1 MIGAGTQLPL
11 RRPDLVIRP
20 IGSAG
25 RHVVKLPT
33 TGEFFEIGEQEHFLL
48 IRLDGRTDRA
58 TLVREFA
65 AHFGQPLAGEDVDDF
80 VGLAQQQGLLDPAE
94 GRPEP
99 LGDAVHDASHPLQGA
114 DAPRLPER
122 LRPPKRQSV
131 LYWRKDIYDPD
142 RLCTW
147 LEPRLR
153 FFWTRAFLA
162 CSALSIVAALWVMWA
177 NRQDVAQSLE
187 SSLRWETAILA
198 GLVLL
203 VVTLLHELAHGLT
216 CKHYG
221 GEVREIGFL
230 LLFFMPCFYCNVSD
244 AWLFREKS
252 KRLWVTFAGGYFELF
267 VWSLA
272 VFAWRVTAAD
282 SLIHYLSFIVLSLCG
297 IQSLFNFNPLIKLD
311 GYYLLSDWMEIPNL
325 RQRAIER
332 WQGHLRRLLWGAPAV
347 AGEGARGAGKFL
359 TLFGLASWG
368 FSLVFLAT
376 MLATLGRWL
385 AERMGWIGVGC
396 VAALGILAMRGLFRG
411 LCGGE
416 VAQMIRARPTRTIV
430 WLAGLAAAGAGL
442 CFVEMQDRAGGT
454 FQLRSSV
461 RAEVRAPVAGF
472 LCEVHVAEGHTVSA
486 GTPVVSLEIPD
497 LDSRVAQKRAER
509 DEASAELRRRE
520 AGARPEELS
529 AQRMRIDAARHWRDV
544 AREDLDHLRTALEA
558 QLAALD
564 GEISAA
570 EAERDAADEQLR
582 RAQSL
587 KENKAISQS
596 DFQEAMRRQRAARA
610 ECEQRGAERRT
621 LEAKGV
627 LLAETEH
634 SRREKELA
642 EAELTLA
649 LLASGTR
656 PEEIAAQAARVARLE
671 EELRFLEELQS
682 RRLLC
687 SPVSGLV
694 TTPRLREKVGS
705 YFEEGELILLVE
717 DPASLIA
724 EVQLDEQAAR
734 RVRDEQTAVLKPRSL
749 PLERVPARVRRVAVA
764 AEPGEENSRIVIDC
778 APDVP
783 VPLLRPG
790 LSGYARIDTGRRP
803 AGAILVDRVL
813 RHLRTEYWW

>member
-1 MIGAGTQLPL
+1 MIRPGTQLPL

-20 IGSAG
+20 VGPA
-25 RHVVKLPT
+25 RHVVKLPA

-48 IRLDGRTDRA
+48 TRLDGRTDREA
-58 TLVREFA
+58 LAREFA
-65 AHFGQPLAGEDVDDF
+65 ARFGQPLAGEDVDEF
-80 VGLAQQQGLLDPAE
+80 VGLAQQQGLLDPAGG
-94 GRPEP
+94 GREP
-99 LGDAVHDASHPLQGA
+99 AGDAAHDAPHPHQGA
-114 DAPRLPER
+114 DAPRSPER
-122 LRPPKRQSV
+122 PRPPKRQSV
-131 LYWRKDIYDPD
+131 LYWRRKIFDPD
-142 RLCTW
+142 RLCSW
-147 LEPRLR
+147 LEPRIR
-153 FFWTRAFLA
+153 FFWTRGFVT
-162 CSALSIVAALWVMWA
+162 CSALSIVAAVWVLWA
-177 NRQDVAQSLE
+177 NRQDVAQSLAN
-187 SSLRWETAILA
+187 SLRWETAVLA

-282 SLIHYLSFIVLSLCG
+282 SLVHYLSFIVLSLCG

-325 RQRAIER
+325 RQRGIER
-332 WQGHLRRLLWGAPAV
+332 WQGNLRRLLWGAPAV
-347 AGEGARGAGKFL
+347 EGEGRFL

-368 FSLVFLAT
+368 FSLVFLTT

-385 AERMGWIGVGC
+385 GEHMGWIGVGC
-396 VAALGILAMRGLFRG
+396 VAALVMLAMRGLFRG

-416 VAQMIRARPTRTIV
+416 VSQMIRVRPTRTIV
-430 WLAGLAAAGAGL
+430 WLGGLAALGGGL
-442 CFVEMQDRAGGT
+442 YFVEMEDRAGGA

-472 LCEVHVAEGHTVSA
+472 LREVYVAEGQPVSP
-486 GTPVVSLEIPD
+486 GTPVLRLEIPD

-509 DEASAELRRRE
+509 DEACAELRRRE

-529 AQRMRIDAARHWRDV
+529 AQRMRIETARHWRDV

-564 GEISAA
+564 GEIAA
-570 EAERDAADEQLR
+570 AAAERDAADEQLR

-587 KENKAISQS
+587 KDSKAISQS
-596 DFQEAMRRQRAARA
+596 DYQEALRRQRAARA
-610 ECEQRGAERRT
+610 ECEQRGAEKRT

-634 SRREKELA
+634 SRREQELA
-642 EAELTLA
+642 EAELTLT

-671 EELRFLEELQS
+671 EELGFLEELQS

-687 SPVSGLV
+687 SPIGGLV
-694 TTPRLREKVGS
+694 TTPRLREKIGS
-705 YFEEGELILLVE
+705 YFEEGDLILLVE

-764 AEPGEENSRIVIDC
+764 AEPGEENSRIVVDC
-778 APDVP
+778 APDAP
-783 VPLLRPG
+783 APLLRPG